1 MTELIDMLLRFL
13 PAFMFVPKPGEGQ
26 DVPVWPRVTIAC
38 VGILGVC
45 AVWYLVRVYP
55 VQGKVIP

>member
-1 MTELIDMLLRFL
+1 MLLRFL